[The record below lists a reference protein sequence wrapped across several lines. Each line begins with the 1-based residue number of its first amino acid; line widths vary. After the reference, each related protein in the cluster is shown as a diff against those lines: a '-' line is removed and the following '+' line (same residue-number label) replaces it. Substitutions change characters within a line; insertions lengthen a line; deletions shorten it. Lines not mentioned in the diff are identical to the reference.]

1 MTTQNTPFASD
12 YALIN
17 CKGQLIDLQK
27 PRVMGIINTTPNS
40 FYKGSRFQEK
50 DAVLTQVEQ
59 FLQEGADFIDIGG
72 HSTKPGAEWVP
83 EAEER
88 NRTIPFIEAILERF
102 PDTFIS
108 IDTFRSTIAE
118 ESVQAGAAIINDVS
132 GGNLDDTMFE
142 TVARLQVPYILM
154 HMQGNPQTMQQNPT
168 YDDVTQEIIRELSS
182 KIENLKKRHLPDVIV
197 DPGFG
202 FGKTLGHNYQLLRQ
216 LYVFRELGLPLL
228 VGLSRKS
235 MIKKTLNIP
244 PEEGGN
250 ATTVLNTLALE
261 QGAQIL
267 RVHDVKPAVEA
278 VTLWQHYQST
288 PVDQPIS
295 TANS

>member
-1 MTTQNTPFASD
+1 MTTQNTPPASD
-12 YALIN
+12 YSSIN
-17 CKGQLIDLQK
+17 CKGRLIELHT
-27 PRVMGIINTTPNS
+27 PRVMGIINTTPDS

-50 DAVLTQVEQ
+50 DAVLAQVEQ
-59 FLQEGADFIDIGG
+59 FLEEGADFIDIGG
-72 HSTKPGAEWVP
+72 HSTKPGADWVS
-83 EAEER
+83 EDEER
-88 NRTIPFIEAILERF
+88 NRTVPFIEAIIERF
-102 PDTFIS
+102 PNACIS

-118 ESVQAGAAIINDVS
+118 EAIQAGAAIINDVS
-132 GGNLDDTMFE
+132 GGNLDDAMFE

-154 HMQGNPQTMQQNPT
+154 HMQGTPQTMQQNPT
-168 YDDVTQEIIRELSS
+168 YEDVTQEIITELSG
-182 KIENLKKRHLPDVIV
+182 KIEDLKNRHVPDVIV

-216 LYVFRELGLPLL
+216 LHVFRELGLPLL

-244 PEEGGN
+244 PEEGAN

-278 VTLWQHYQST
+278 VTLWQHYQAT
-288 PVDQPIS
+288 PVDQPVS